1 MTHSGT
7 EWFCPLS
14 SCRLSQMGGGTHRS
28 LMKTSGLNCSLGTA
42 PGAVRGHGCS
52 PDSWDQTQA
61 WEACCLPGSLSEGSD
76 SCFVSQEKL
85 KPGYLK
91 EIPGRMKLFSVFL
104 GKRCWFAGN
113 KVRGMAFGEG
123 ELSFFPRLRVWCTFL
138 RCLPAAHLC
147 GFPGL

>member
-1 MTHSGT
+1 MTRDAVHGVAKSRI
-7 EWFCPLS
+7 
-14 SCRLSQMGGGTHRS
+14 RLSDFTFTFYFHALEKEM
-28 LMKTSGLNCSLGTA
+28 A
-42 PGAVRGHGCS
+42 
-52 PDSWDQTQA
+52 
-61 WEACCLPGSLSEGSD
+61 PGSLSEGSD

-138 RCLPAAHLC
+138 LCLPAAHLC